1 MKSDVTK
8 YNKIAILTG
17 SLQGIYILF
26 LFTGLLGKMGQINVY
41 IAFGICAVISIICFL
56 FSIWLLLPFSKFRHG
71 IKYLFI
77 LFAVVQILVTI
88 FIYLLPEAGIPAPI
102 LF

>member
-41 IAFGICAVISIICFL
+41 IAF
-56 FSIWLLLPFSKFRHG
+56 
-71 IKYLFI
+71 
-77 LFAVVQILVTI
+77 
-88 FIYLLPEAGIPAPI
+88 
-102 LF
+102 